1 MDENEKQLNNK
12 NIKVL
17 RTYTSDMANAIRDNE
32 MSVIT
37 IALAEKA
44 KREEEE
50 LYRKAEG
57 TSTSKI
63 FLSIGGII
71 LIAAAILG
79 SYYLVQKKKEKDA
92 VTPIINNIETFI
104 SYDSS
109 SVIDVTSATNILEL
123 KNIINQKEQASTGTI
138 TALFLTKKIN
148 NISEIITASNF
159 LSLVGTTAP
168 SALIRSLSDTYLFG
182 KYSNENSVDEN
193 AKFGM
198 FLILQTTNYNQ
209 TYVSALEWE
218 KTLLSD
224 LFVLFNMPEQNS
236 SLLDKE
242 WKDIIINN
250 KDARVLYGE
259 NGQGVLY
266 YVFLNKNNF
275 VIANN
280 VDALKEVMS
289 RLLIK
294 NI

>member
-1 MDENEKQLNNK
+1 MDEKEKQLNNK

-63 FLSIGGII
+63 LLSIGGII

-109 SVIDVTSATNILEL
+109 SVIDVTGATNILEL
-123 KNIINQKEQASTGTI
+123 ESIINQKEQASTGTI

-148 NISEIITASNF
+148 NISETITASDF

-193 AKFGM
+193 AKSGM

-236 SLLDKE
+236 SLLNKE

-266 YVFLNKNNF
+266 YVFVNKNNF

-280 VDALKEVMS
+280 VDALKEVIS